1 MYVPLGGTGEIGMN
15 LNMYGTDGQWL
26 MIDCGMMM
34 DRGASTDEV
43 IVPDASFAVAHK
55 DDLAGIVLTH
65 AHMDHIGALPGF
77 GRRSSARFTR
87 PRTRRRSSCVN

>member
-1 MYVPLGGTGEIGMN
+1 MYVPLGVRVIGMN
-15 LNMYGTDGQWL
+15 LSMYGTDGQWL

-55 DDLAGIVLTH
+55 DDLAGIVQP
-65 AHMDHIGALPGF
+65 MRPRQIGALSWIWPSLQCRF
-77 GRRSSARFTR
+77 MRRLT
-87 PRTRRRSSCVN
+87 RRSSCVN